1 MDALN
6 LVIKP
11 NSFCE
16 ECRNKTLKKV
26 KNQYMLHGFK
36 PSGMHKQIDLRLGL
50 LNLPGLL
57 SLQISGHKES

>member
-1 MDALN
+1 MINRVNNNSSIDALN

-11 NSFCE
+11 NSVCE

-36 PSGMHKQIDLRLGL
+36 PSGMHM
-50 LNLPGLL
+50 
-57 SLQISGHKES
+57 